1 MKIGIR
7 IIFAIILAVTGV
19 LGASSNTILAS
30 DEDRYNGSEPQA
42 FNQVLWDEFTKAEDI
57 DKFFSRLTPEE
68 QKDLIEMLTNLKC
81 ETVITVEQ
89 TRGDLAVTHSK
100 YWTNL
105 GATIYEYHLRI
116 DWSWN
121 GTIITQIRD
130 HHSWGVTYWYYQYEQ
145 LSESESGGVGDDFF
159 TRWSQA
165 RFWLEIGGWLVS
177 TNMHEISMT
186 VTANGGCDSYCN

>member
-1 MKIGIR
+1 MKISIR

-19 LGASSNTILAS
+19 LGASSSTILAS
-30 DEDRYNGSEPQA
+30 GEDRYNGSEPQA

-57 DKFFSRLTPEE
+57 DKFFNGLTPEE
-68 QKDLIEMLTNLKC
+68 QKVLIEMLTNLKC
-81 ETVITVEQ
+81 ETVITIEQ
-89 TRGDLAVTHSK
+89 SRGDLAVTHSK

-116 DWSWN
+116 DWSWD
-121 GTIITQIRD
+121 GETITQIRD

-159 TRWSQA
+159 MRWSQG
-165 RFWLEIGGWLVS
+165 RFWLEIGGWTIS

-186 VTANGGCDSYCN
+186 VTANGGCTSYCN